1 MNKRLEQYATG
12 ATNQMQHTK
21 EQVHAHHT
29 CFGTKRISEKASAKK
44 DNEDTSLP
52 DEITSSEGG
61 NF

>member
-44 DNEDTSLP
+44 DNERVNTT
-52 DEITSSEGG
+52 DERI
-61 NF
+61 